1 MHYTLRPFFYLT
13 AQAYAK
19 SGKCGVITECGVER
33 GIPFFYSPSLRPSE
47 TATASAPGGTS
58 QSVSPLSFARA
69 TDRRRGE
76 EGEGKGKK

>member
-33 GIPFFYSPSLRPSE
+33 GIPFFCSPFRNRNSERP
-47 TATASAPGGTS
+47 
-58 QSVSPLSFARA
+58 
-69 TDRRRGE
+69 RRNKPVGFPPIIRTRDGPT
-76 EGEGKGKK
+76 EG